1 MPSFR
6 APAKPLHRTA
16 SWTTSVWVSQNVGCA
31 LAVTAGVRCV
41 GVVCAT
47 WSVLTSK
54 GGGGGY
60 LQKIESMVFAVF
72 LQSIFKSFSFTILGT

>member
-1 MPSFR
+1 
-6 APAKPLHRTA
+6 
-16 SWTTSVWVSQNVGCA
+16 
-31 LAVTAGVRCV
+31 V